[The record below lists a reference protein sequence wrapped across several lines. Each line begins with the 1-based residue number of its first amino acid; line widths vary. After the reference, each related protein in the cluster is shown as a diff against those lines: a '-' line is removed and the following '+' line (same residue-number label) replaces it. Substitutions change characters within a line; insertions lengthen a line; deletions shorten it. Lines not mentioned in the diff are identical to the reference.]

1 MKNSFTVVVLL
12 VGISVG
18 TYSLIFGKPSA
29 MLSNDR
35 HVVLNETLRV
45 DCDLLLKEAERVQV
59 DLEQYS
65 LELQN
70 FSVQFGQIQGN
81 GNDAGLNKFL
91 NRALVWLKT
100 VNYSIDGHL
109 KLIERLYQNCTCAA
123 GKIDLSSD
131 SQSLLTK
138 TQQKYNQVHNRCL
151 GLKKALGVFKNKIK
165 PKLN

>member
-1 MKNSFTVVVLL
+1 MKNSFTVVILL

-18 TYSLIFGKPSA
+18 TYSLIFGKPSV

-65 LELQN
+65 VELQG
-70 FSVQFGQIQGN
+70 FTVQFIQIQNN
-81 GNDAGLNKFL
+81 GTDASLNKFL

-100 VNYSIDGHL
+100 VNYSVDGHI

-123 GKIDLSSD
+123 GKLDLSSD
-131 SQSLLTK
+131 SQALLNK

-151 GLKKALGVFKNKIK
+151 GLKKALGKFKNKIK
-165 PKLN
+165 PSLN